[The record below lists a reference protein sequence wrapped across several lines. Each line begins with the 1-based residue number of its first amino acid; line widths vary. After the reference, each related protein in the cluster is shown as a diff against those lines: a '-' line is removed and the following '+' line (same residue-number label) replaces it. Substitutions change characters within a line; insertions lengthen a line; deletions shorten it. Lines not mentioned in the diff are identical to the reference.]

1 MIKAW
6 AHQTEKRN
14 IFDIKVNTLSHFLYK
29 LQNKSSYMHYS
40 DSSDH
45 LE

>member
-14 IFDIKVNTLSHFLYK
+14 IFEIEVKILSHFLYK
-29 LQNKSSYMHYS
+29 LQNKSSYMQYS